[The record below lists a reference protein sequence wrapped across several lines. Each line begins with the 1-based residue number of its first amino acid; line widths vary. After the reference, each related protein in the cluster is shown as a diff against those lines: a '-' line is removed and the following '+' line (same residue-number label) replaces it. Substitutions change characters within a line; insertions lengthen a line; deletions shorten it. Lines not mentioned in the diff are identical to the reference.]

1 MSTPHEHELVVIT
14 GGTGLI
20 GSRICERL
28 ANRYQVVALDIQKP
42 DDPVA
47 NVDYLECDLTDD
59 SSVHSALESIRS
71 KYGNQIASVIH
82 LAAYYD
88 FAGEDSPLYQEL
100 TVEGTRR
107 MLQELKSFDRVEQ
120 FVFSSSLLVMKPC
133 EPGEKLTEQSPARAE
148 WQYPESK
155 LAAEDVIRNE
165 SGGIPTV
172 ILRLAGVYD
181 EYGHSL
187 PITQNIRRIAEK
199 ELESYFYPGDAERGQ
214 AFVHLDDLVDSFEQ
228 TVEHRSELDANE
240 TFLIAEDECLSY
252 EKLQDLIGE
261 QLHGVDDWP
270 TIRIPKVVAKAG
282 AWVKDKAAT
291 SEEDRPFIKPWMVDM
306 ADAHYPVDNSRAR
319 QRLNW
324 APKHRLSQTLPEM
337 LRHLRENPR
346 QWYEINHLPLPDKET
361 LSDLQRSPSGA
372 EKQRAL

>member
-1 MSTPHEHELVVIT
+1 MSTPNTDQLIIVT
-14 GGTGLI
+14 GAAGLI
-20 GSRICERL
+20 GSRICKRL
-28 ANRYQVVALDIQKP
+28 AQQFHVVGLDIQEP
-42 DDPVA
+42 DKSLA

-59 SSVHSALESIRS
+59 DSVRAALETIRS
-71 KYGNQIASVIH
+71 QYGNHVASVIH

-107 MLQELKSFDRVEQ
+107 LLRKLKSFDRVEQ
-120 FVFSSSLLVMKPC
+120 FVFSSSLLVMQPC
-133 EPGEKLTEQSPARAE
+133 DPGELLTEQSPARAE

-155 LAAEDVIRNE
+155 LAAEDVIRSE
-165 SGGIPTV
+165 AGDLPAV

-214 AFVHLDDLVDSFEQ
+214 AFVHLDDLVDCFEQ
-228 TVEHRSELDANE
+228 TVEHRGELDAYE

-261 QLHGVDDWP
+261 ELHGVEDWP
-270 TIRIPKVVAKAG
+270 TIRIPKSLAKAG
-282 AWVKDKAAT
+282 AWVKDKAA
-291 SEEDRPFIKPWMVDM
+291 SNEEDRPFIKPWMVDM

-319 QRLNW
+319 QRLSW
-324 APKHRLSQTLPEM
+324 VPEHRLSETLPKM
-337 LRHLRENPR
+337 LAHLGENPR

-361 LSDLQRSPSGA
+361 LSDLKKSQSSR
-372 EKQRAL
+372 EKQRA